1 MLDQVGKDFGIFSF
15 FAVIVSAAGF
25 FFGGFQYSFL
35 ILLSVMAIEF
45 ISTSLKE
52 TLLQQLSARKLF
64 ARLVKKIVTLALVS
78 VCHFFDQL
86 LHTEGAIRNLAIM
99 FYILYESV
107 QIVITA
113 SSLGIPVPQVLVDL
127 LDTLKNKF
135 KRKP

>member
-1 MLDQVGKDFGIFSF
+1 
-15 FAVIVSAAGF
+15 
-25 FFGGFQYSFL
+25 
-35 ILLSVMAIEF
+35 
-45 ISTSLKE
+45 
-52 TLLQQLSARKLF
+52 LQQLSPKKLF
-64 ARLVKKIVTLALVS
+64 ARLVKKIVTLSLVS

-86 LHTEGAIRNLAIM
+86 LHTEGSIRNLAIM
-99 FYILYESV
+99 FYILYESI